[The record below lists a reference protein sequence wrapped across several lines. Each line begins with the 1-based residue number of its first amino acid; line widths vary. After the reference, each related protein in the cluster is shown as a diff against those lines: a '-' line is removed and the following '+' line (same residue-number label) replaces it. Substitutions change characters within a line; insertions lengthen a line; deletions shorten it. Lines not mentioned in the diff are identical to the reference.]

1 MTPAERQR
9 AYRRRQ
15 QRAEI
20 DSLGAEADASRV
32 TLLGSLAHAL
42 AQLDTDRPADQ
53 QAATRWTASR
63 IIQEIVTRYDID
75 LPMAAPVASGDRG
88 GTRRGLA
95 QPSASLSAAQ
105 PRKVTPRAQGAT
117 PQDSPSTTQSDRPRK
132 ARKMT

>member
-1 MTPAERQR
+1 MTSDQPNEPPSRRGRPPAGDRAMTPAERQR

-63 IIQEIVTRYDID
+63 IIQEIVTRYDIE
-75 LPMAAPVASGDRG
+75 M
-88 GTRRGLA
+88 
-95 QPSASLSAAQ
+95 
-105 PRKVTPRAQGAT
+105 PRKPGK
-117 PQDSPSTTQSDRPRK
+117 PSKVRG
-132 ARKMT
+132 